1 MTAFFLYFETKNDSS
16 TDYRSFANVGAFIVP
31 KTIDSGKMPIL
42 LHGKP
47 TVASMIS
54 DGSNHGIADYF
65 TGNDKH
71 QIKDMLLA
79 FIHARVQNDA
89 VVANLMK
96 FIYNNQETLTLDDG
110 DPVDLAYA
118 EFEQR
123 FDPSL
128 FERDRRVRVALR
140 DSEASHEKARGSPG
154 NQGHRFLEPR
164 RLAIMAAGHQGTGIP
179 GPGLGDRLAGR
190 ARLQYVPC
198 PRPRPRPCGGMAAV
212 FAW

>member
-1 MTAFFLYFETKNDSS
+1 MTAFFLYFETKNESS
-16 TDYRSFANVGAFIVP
+16 TDYRSFANVGAFVVP

-47 TVASMIS
+47 LVARMIS

-65 TGNDKH
+65 CSNKQ
-71 QIKDMLLA
+71 QIRDTLLA

-89 VVANLMK
+89 VIANLMK
-96 FIYNNQETLTLDDG
+96 FIYNNQEMLTLDDG
-110 DPVDLAYA
+110 DAINLAYA

-128 FERDRRVRVALR
+128 FERGPRPGGLAGIRKPAMKKRAVPLEIKDIASSNLDALPSWRPDSREQVFLGLDLEIGLRGERASNMFHVRVATPEALR
-140 DSEASHEKARGSPG
+140 RH
-154 NQGHRFLEPR
+154 
-164 RLAIMAAGHQGTGIP
+164 
-179 GPGLGDRLAGR
+179 
-190 ARLQYVPC
+190 
-198 PRPRPRPCGGMAAV
+198 GGG

>member
-1 MTAFFLYFETKNDSS
+1 
-16 TDYRSFANVGAFIVP
+16 
-31 KTIDSGKMPIL
+31 MPIL

-110 DPVDLAYA
+110 DPSISPMPNSSSALT
-118 EFEQR
+118 
-123 FDPSL
+123 
-128 FERDRRVRVALR
+128 RRCSSATAASGWPCE
-140 DSEASHEKARGSPG
+140 DSEASHEKLAVPLEIKDIASRTSTPCHHGGRTPG
-154 NQGHRFLEPR
+154 NR
-164 RLAIMAAGHQGTGIP
+164 
-179 GPGLGDRLAGR
+179 
-190 ARLQYVPC
+190 YSW
-198 PRPRPRPCGGMAAV
+198 
-212 FAW
+212 AWTWR

>member
-31 KTIDSGKMPIL
+31 RRSIRENAHP
-42 LHGKP
+42 P
-47 TVASMIS
+47 PRQATVASMIS

-140 DSEASHEKARGSPG
+140 G
-154 NQGHRFLEPR
+154 F
-164 RLAIMAAGHQGTGIP
+164 
-179 GPGLGDRLAGR
+179 
-190 ARLQYVPC
+190 
-198 PRPRPRPCGGMAAV
+198 
-212 FAW
+212 